1 MNNMAIQ
8 AYYIDLDKTALAK
21 KKKYNY
27 ANANSIF
34 RAQRQQFCYFSTFH
48 MPISQ

>member
-8 AYYIDLDKTALAK
+8 AYYIDLGKTALAK
-21 KKKYNY
+21 KNNY

-34 RAQRQQFCYFSTFH
+34 RAQKQQFCYFSTFH